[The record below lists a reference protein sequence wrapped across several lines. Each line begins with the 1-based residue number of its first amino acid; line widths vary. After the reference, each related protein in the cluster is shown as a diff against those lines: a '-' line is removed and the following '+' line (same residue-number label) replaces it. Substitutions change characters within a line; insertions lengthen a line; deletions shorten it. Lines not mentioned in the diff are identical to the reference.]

1 MKKQFALIV
10 SLITAALLALT
21 ACGSPLPPAS
31 TGGMPVAS
39 SGGGAV
45 KVSAGA
51 QKYASL
57 KGEADKGNKIFHG
70 TCNACHGDDAKG
82 KVGLGKN
89 LVVSPYLKGISDADF
104 VLFVTKGRPASDP
117 ANTTKV
123 DMPAKGGNPALSD
136 QDLADVVAYVRSLQ
150 RAAK

>member
-1 MKKQFALIV
+1 MKKQFALIAV
-10 SLITAALLALT
+10 LIAAALLALT

-39 SGGGAV
+39 SGSSGP
-45 KVSAGA
+45 KVSSGA

-57 KGEADKGNKIFHG
+57 KGDAAKGDKVFHG

-82 KVGLGKN
+82 KAGLGKN
-89 LVVSPYLKGISDADF
+89 LVTSTFLKGISDADF

-123 DMPAKGGNPALSD
+123 DMPPKGGNPVLND
-136 QDLADVVAYVRSLQ
+136 QDLADVVAYVRSLE